1 MTEFRAVGYACCFFK
16 KGATVKEKKVYIEIP
31 KFTGENVP
39 VAVAARIM
47 KKDQQFIR
55 QGIIQGFLKF
65 GVAFKKEGSSQYD
78 YYISPMKFWQETG
91 YVYKGDDSNG
101 C

>member
-1 MTEFRAVGYACCFFK
+1 ME
-16 KGATVKEKKVYIEIP
+16 EKKVYVEIP
-31 KFTGENVP
+31 EFTGENVP
-39 VAVAARIM
+39 ISVAAKVM

-55 QGIIQGFLKF
+55 QGIVLGLLKF

-91 YVYKGDDSNG
+91 YIYKGKIVEQEERYDGTKKG

>member
-1 MTEFRAVGYACCFFK
+1 MYDK
-16 KGATVKEKKVYIEIP
+16 KIYLQVPE
-31 KFTGENVP
+31 FTGENVP
-39 VAVAARIM
+39 VCVAARVM

-55 QGIIQGFLKF
+55 QGIILGLLKF

-91 YVYKGDDSNG
+91 YVYKGENQEG
-101 C
+101 